1 MLDNP
6 TPRYAPSMK
15 IFMTG
20 ATGFIGG
27 ATARHLVEQGHQ
39 LTCLVR
45 DRSKAADLESLGC
58 ALVDG
63 DLSSRP
69 RLAGQMAGHDALLH
83 NAALYEIGIP
93 RDRVAVLRKA
103 NVEGTANTLE
113 AALEADIPRVLYVS
127 TCAVFGNTH
136 REVATEDFRRPDLNE
151 GKGMDFTSVY
161 EETKYEAHQI
171 ALNLIRT
178 RNLPCVIAQPAG
190 VYGPEDHS
198 ELGATMN
205 QFLDGKLPMVPFAD
219 FGTGLTYV
227 EDIAAGL
234 ALVLDKG
241 EIGECYIL
249 NQGNYTMREV
259 LEKVGELAGRKVP
272 KRNMPTVFLKA
283 LRPVGPLVGKLM
295 GQPPNLSEL
304 IKSAD
309 GVTFWADASKAKEEL
324 GWHPRDLGSGLRLTL
339 EAEGRLS

>member
-1 MLDNP
+1 
-6 TPRYAPSMK
+6 MK

-27 ATARHLVEQGHQ
+27 ATAKHLIEQGHQ

-45 DRSKAADLESLGC
+45 DRSKASDLETLGC
-58 ALVDG
+58 GLVDG

-69 RLAGQMAGHDALLH
+69 RLAGQMTGHDALLH
-83 NAALYEIGIP
+83 NAALYEVGIP
-93 RDRVAVLRKA
+93 RERIPALRKA
-103 NVEGTANTLE
+103 NVEGTVNVLE
-113 AALEADIPRVLYVS
+113 AALEAGIPRVLYVS

-136 REVATEDFRRPDLNE
+136 GEVAREDFRRPDLDRAD
-151 GKGMDFTSVY
+151 GLDFTSVY

-171 ALNLIRT
+171 ALNLIKT

-190 VYGPEDHS
+190 VYGPNDHS
-198 ELGATMN
+198 ELGSTMN
-205 QFLDGKLPMVPFAD
+205 QFLDGKLPMVPFPD

-249 NQGNYTMREV
+249 NQGNYTMREI
-259 LEKVGELAGRKVP
+259 LTRVGQLTGRRVP
-272 KRNMPTVFLKA
+272 KMSMPTPLLKA
-283 LRPVGPLVGKLM
+283 LRPIGPLVGKLM
-295 GQPPNLSEL
+295 DQPPNLREL

-309 GVTFWADASKAKEEL
+309 GVTFWADASKATTEL
-324 GWHPRDLGSGLRLTL
+324 GWRPRDLDSGLRTTL
-339 EAEGRLS
+339 EAEGRLAA

>member
-1 MLDNP
+1 
-6 TPRYAPSMK
+6 MK

-27 ATARHLVEQGHQ
+27 ATARHLIEQGHQ

-45 DRSKAADLESLGC
+45 DRAKASDLKAIGC
-58 ALVDG
+58 DLVDG

-69 RLAGQMAGHDALLH
+69 RLAEQMAGHDALLH
-83 NAALYEIGIP
+83 NAALYEVGIP
-93 RDRVAVLRKA
+93 KDRIPVLRKA

-113 AALEADIPRVLYVS
+113 AALEAGLPRVLYVS
-127 TCAVFGNTH
+127 TCAVFGNT
-136 REVATEDFRRPDLNE
+136 RQQVATEDFRRADLDRPDGL
-151 GKGMDFTSVY
+151 DFTSVY
-161 EETKYEAHQI
+161 EQTKYEAHQI

-178 RNLPCVIAQPAG
+178 RDLPCVIAQPAG

-198 ELGATMN
+198 ELGSTMN
-205 QFLDGKLPMVPFAD
+205 QFLDGKLPMVPFPD

-234 ALVLDKG
+234 ALALDKG

-249 NQGNYTMREV
+249 NQDNYTMRQA
-259 LEKVGELAGRKVP
+259 LELVGELAGRKVP
-272 KRNMPTVFLKA
+272 KRNMPTPLLKA
-283 LRPVGPLVGKLM
+283 LRPIGPLVGRIM
-295 GQPPNLSEL
+295 DQPPNLAEL

-309 GVTFWADASKAKEEL
+309 GVTFWADASKARNEL
-324 GWHPRDLGSGLRLTL
+324 GWRPRELKAGLRQTL
-339 EAEGRLS
+339 EAEGRLPA

>member
-1 MLDNP
+1 
-6 TPRYAPSMK
+6 MK

-45 DRSKAADLESLGC
+45 DRSKATALADAGC
-58 ALVDG
+58 ELVDG

-69 RLAGQMAGHDALLH
+69 RLAEQMAGHDALLH
-83 NAALYEIGIP
+83 NAALYEVGIP
-93 RDRVAVLRKA
+93 KERIPVLRKA

-113 AALEADIPRVLYVS
+113 AALEAGIPRVLYVS

-136 REVATEDFRRPDLNE
+136 REVATEEFQRPDLQ
-151 GKGMDFTSVY
+151 FTSVY

-171 ALNLIRT
+171 AKHLIET

-198 ELGATMN
+198 ELGSTIN
-205 QFLDGKLPMVPFAD
+205 QFLDGKLPMVPFPD

-227 EDIAAGL
+227 DDIAAGL
-234 ALVLDKG
+234 ALILDKG
-241 EIGECYIL
+241 EIGESYIL
-249 NQGNYTMREV
+249 NQDNYTMRQT
-259 LEKVGELAGRKVP
+259 LETVGDLAGRKVP
-272 KRNMPTVFLKA
+272 KRAMPTAVLKA
-283 LRPVGPLVGKLM
+283 LRPIGPLVGKIM
-295 GQPPNLSEL
+295 DQPPNLAEL
-304 IKSAD
+304 ISSTD
-309 GVTFWADASKAKEEL
+309 GVTFWADASKAKSEL
-324 GWHPRDLGSGLRLTL
+324 GWHPRDLRTGMRQTL
-339 EAEGRLS
+339 EAEGRL

>member
-1 MLDNP
+1 
-6 TPRYAPSMK
+6 MK

-45 DRSKAADLESLGC
+45 DRSKAGDLESLGC
-58 ALVDG
+58 EIVDG

-69 RLAGQMAGHDALLH
+69 RLAEQMSGHDALLH
-83 NAALYEIGIP
+83 NAALYEVGIP
-93 RDRVAVLRKA
+93 KDRIPVLRKA
-103 NVEGTANTLE
+103 NVEGTANVLE
-113 AALEADIPRVLYVS
+113 AALEANLPRVLYVS
-127 TCAVFGNTH
+127 TCAIFGNTH
-136 REVATEDFRRPDLNE
+136 KQVAKEDFRRPDLD
-151 GKGMDFTSVY
+151 GSGGLDFTSVY

-171 ALNLIRT
+171 ALNLIKT
-178 RNLPCVIAQPAG
+178 RNLPCVIAQPGG

-198 ELGATMN
+198 ELGSTMN
-205 QFLDGKLPMVPFAD
+205 QFLDGKLPMMPFPE
-219 FGTGLTYV
+219 FGTGLTHV

-249 NQGNYTMREV
+249 NEGNYTMRET
-259 LEKVGELAGRKVP
+259 LTMVGELAGRRVP
-272 KRNMPTVFLKA
+272 KRNMPTPLLKA
-283 LRPVGPLVGKLM
+283 LRPIGPVVGKIM
-295 GQPPNLSEL
+295 DQPPNLAEL

-309 GVTFWADASKAKEEL
+309 GVTFWADASRAKQEL
-324 GWHPRDLGSGLRLTL
+324 GWHPRDLKSGLRQTL
-339 EAEGRLS
+339 EAEGRL

>member
-1 MLDNP
+1 
-6 TPRYAPSMK
+6 MK

-45 DRSKAADLESLGC
+45 DRSKATELESLGC
-58 ALVDG
+58 ELVDG

-69 RLAGQMAGHDALLH
+69 RLAGQMEGHDALLH
-83 NAALYEIGIP
+83 NAALYEVGIP
-93 RDRVAVLRKA
+93 KERIPVLRKA
-103 NVEGTANTLE
+103 NVEGTANVLE
-113 AALEADIPRVLYVS
+113 AALEAGVPRVLYVS
-127 TCAVFGNTH
+127 TCAIFGNTH
-136 REVATEDFRRPDLNE
+136 RELATEDFRRPDLD
-151 GKGMDFTSVY
+151 GSDGLDFTSVY

-171 ALNLIRT
+171 ALNLIKT
-178 RNLPCVIAQPAG
+178 RDLPCVIAQPAG

-205 QFLDGKLPMVPFAD
+205 QFLDGKLPMVPFPD

-227 EDIAAGL
+227 DDIAAGL

-241 EIGECYIL
+241 EVGECYIL
-249 NQGNYTMREV
+249 NEDNFTMRQV
-259 LEKVGELAGRKVP
+259 LEKVGALAGRKVP
-272 KRNMPTVFLKA
+272 KRNMPTPVLKA
-283 LRPVGPLVGKLM
+283 LRPIGPLVGKIM
-295 GQPPNLSEL
+295 DQPPNLAEL

-309 GVTFWADASKAKEEL
+309 GVTFWADASKAKNEL
-324 GWHPRDLGSGLRLTL
+324 GWRPRDLDSGLRRTL
-339 EAEGRLS
+339 EAEGRL

>member
-1 MLDNP
+1 
-6 TPRYAPSMK
+6 MK

-45 DRSKAADLESLGC
+45 DRSKATGLEALGVE
-58 ALVDG
+58 LVDG

-69 RLAGQMAGHDALLH
+69 HLAEKMAGHDALVH
-83 NAALYEIGIP
+83 NAALYEVGIP
-93 RDRVAVLRKA
+93 KDRIPTLRKA

-113 AALEADIPRVLYVS
+113 AALEAEVPRVLYVS
-127 TCAVFGNTH
+127 TCAIFGNTH
-136 REVATEDFRRPDLNE
+136 REVATEDYRRPDLDSPD
-151 GKGMDFTSVY
+151 GLDFTSVY

-171 ALNLIRT
+171 ALNLIKT

-198 ELGATMN
+198 ELGSAMN
-205 QFLDGKLPMVPFAD
+205 QLLDGKMPMVPFPE

-227 EDIAAGL
+227 EDVAAGL

-249 NQGNYTMREV
+249 NQDNYTMRQV
-259 LEKVGELAGRKVP
+259 LEKFGGLAGRKVP
-272 KRNMPTVFLKA
+272 KRNMPTPLLKA
-283 LRPVGPLVGKLM
+283 LRPIGPLVGKIM
-295 GQPPNLSEL
+295 DQPPNLAEL

-309 GVTFWADASKAKEEL
+309 NVTFWADATKAKSEL
-324 GWHPRDLGSGLRLTL
+324 GWRPRDLESGLRQTL
-339 EAEGRLS
+339 EAEGRI